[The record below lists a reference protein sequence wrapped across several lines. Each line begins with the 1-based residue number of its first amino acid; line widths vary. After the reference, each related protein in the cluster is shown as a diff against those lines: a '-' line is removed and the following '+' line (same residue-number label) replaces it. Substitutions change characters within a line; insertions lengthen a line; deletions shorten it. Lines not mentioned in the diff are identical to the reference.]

1 LDPPLVSVCV
11 ARTSSTWPR
20 LARLDRL
27 GLSVLAPEHGSVA
40 RTLASK
46 AGDRFAGVDWV
57 QGARG
62 TVFVHGSTLWLE
74 CSIVNQV
81 PAGDHDIVILG
92 IASLK
97 TYPDVAPIVFH
108 RSGFRELAPTP

>member
-1 LDPPLVSVCV
+1 MCWRP
-11 ARTSSTWPR
+11 STDR
-20 LARLDRL
+20 LLARSRPKLAT
-27 GLSVLAPEHGSVA
+27 GLPQSTGCRAP
-40 RTLASK
+40 
-46 AGDRFAGVDWV
+46 
-57 QGARG
+57 G

-97 TYPDVAPIVFH
+97 TYPDFAPIVFH